1 MSKRIKKTTDEGWEC
16 VSELMDLVRLID
28 DELGH
33 HFYEIKN
40 CVRTQTT
47 EEIVYEIKRV
57 LSIGLKLID
66 EIDTDIEYKTI
77 YDDE

>member
-1 MSKRIKKTTDEGWEC
+1 MKTTDEGWEC

-33 HFYEIKN
+33 HFYEIKS

-57 LSIGLKLID
+57 LSEAQGLLD
-66 EIDTDIEYKTI
+66 DIDTDIEYETI
-77 YDDE
+77 YDDED

>member
-33 HFYEIKN
+33 HFYEIKS

-57 LSIGLKLID
+57 LSEAQGLLD
-66 EIDTDIEYKTI
+66 DIDTDIEYKTI

>member
-1 MSKRIKKTTDEGWEC
+1 MSKRIKKTYDEGWKC
-16 VSELMDLVRLID
+16 VSGLNQLVRLID

-47 EEIVYEIKRV
+47 EEIVSEIKRV
-57 LSIGLKLID
+57 LSEAQELLD
-66 EIDTDIEYKTI
+66 DIDTDVEYKTI

>member
-16 VSELMDLVRLID
+16 VSELKQLVRLID

-33 HFYEIKN
+33 HFYEIKT

-57 LSIGLKLID
+57 LSEAQGLLD
-66 EIDTDIEYKTI
+66 DIDTDIEYKTI

>member
-1 MSKRIKKTTDEGWEC
+1 MKTTDEGWEC

-33 HFYEIKN
+33 HFYEIKS

-57 LSIGLKLID
+57 LSEAQGLLD
-66 EIDTDIEYKTI
+66 DIDTDIEYKTI

>member
-33 HFYEIKN
+33 HFYEIKT

-57 LSIGLKLID
+57 LSEAQGLLD
-66 EIDTDIEYKTI
+66 DIDTDIEYKTI

>member
-33 HFYEIKN
+33 HFYEIKS

-57 LSIGLKLID
+57 LSEAQDLID
-66 EIDTDIEYKTI
+66 DIDTDIEYKTI